1 LGPGKNVR
9 LADMDGDGKA
19 DYLILGPRGEASLYL
34 NKGETTRGWN
44 WVAYNDGKPIATG
57 IGFDPDHVQFKDIN
71 GDKRADYIGVG
82 SIDGSAVVYVNHGP
96 QPGGKW
102 LWIPM
107 NNAKPIATGVGAV
120 GADVRWGRMEK
131 SHRYSNLAVSPNT
144 GALRAWLN
152 GCNELS
158 PQTGGSGSGSGSS
171 GGTGTGNSQHTGS
184 TNPSNPS
191 ATSGDSGSSPG
202 DANNPRGSGNGGSG
216 GKEGNGSG
224 GGAANSGS
232 EFASS
237 SNEPPPNG
245 ESLTGEYLGGG
256 QEIPAAG
263 LTALGLATV
272 GIPAIVSLTPFAIT
286 AQNDLTTAYEAL
298 KALTEGAAIAGGVL
312 AAASAAEI
320 AAKDFASLSQ
330 QAKLWDL
337 NSLSDG
343 LKGEAQRQQKALQ
356 DAAKSLSD
364 LVPRLSGCG
373 ATFKRSDSCP
383 IVFKSAAETVGG
395 NSAVTPLTWFTQG
408 NVPELP
414 PFLTPTSG
422 SSSSGSGGSS
432 GSTLPGGLPYLSGG
446 LRSLR
451 LPSKGAAAINGLK
464 PYAISTQNAVSKALG
479 LLNGLSGGASTS
491 GADAAAAV
499 DSLAT
504 AASDFTELSTALG
517 DIELSAVP
525 GAQVFEA
532 QQTPSALQVLAKQL
546 GNALPPLRNCISNP
560 GACRTVYRG
569 TAGIIGGASIGV
581 PLAAIINYDSTGK
594 VRPTPVVPPNSTTTT
609 TSLPTEWILNTI
621 PGTSLKDFRAFIQTL
636 PDRGSGKQMIFD
648 GSNHQNYVTR
658 MTKAEALL
666 VNKAAIV
673 DMMTSNA
680 PVKLRRQKLRRHS
693 LHNRTTGLQSHLL
706 VSRITNPEIVRTE
719 QRQRYQQMISTPKT
733 QSIAAMHSD
742 VRYGYMYHYE
752 RSSGTGSHVYVFDDG
767 FKFQHRE
774 FAGRTVESYV
784 VPGLTDDT
792 GAPATD
798 IGDDHMG
805 HGTRC
810 AALAGENALG
820 IAKNVRIKGIK
831 FTSGNDQRAKPE
843 DLIHAWRWKT
853 VLPSRFFTLASLVAQ
868 SLTGFAILD
877 YDLPNQQHVPAYY
890 RAPFNI
896 PPPRFADWWPPLLAE
911 AWGEDIV
918 TVFPTGNLED
928 ADEETVTPVTSQG
941 SEGPMRF
948 CKPNNSCIG
957 VGSVEADGRPSQF
970 NLPTGSNHAYTYD
983 RDLGGEETIFAHGSD
998 ILVADIQ
1005 QSNNPAM
1012 YTVDSGISYAS
1023 PQIAGLAAYFLSLP
1037 NSVQPPSGEVAMA
1050 VKRQLVGL
1058 ARD

>member
-1 LGPGKNVR
+1 ILTQAKFCIGDPKSGAIILYKNGGPQAKGDWLWIPANNGKPIATGLGPGKNVR

-34 NKGETTRGWN
+34 NKGEKT
-44 WVAYNDGKPIATG
+44 PTG

-82 SIDGSAVVYVNHGP
+82 LIDGSAVVYANHGP

-107 NNAKPIATGVGAV
+107 NNAKPIATGVGVV

-131 SHRYSNLAVSPNT
+131 NHRYSYLAVSPDT

-171 GGTGTGNSQHTGS
+171 GGTGTGNPQHTGS

-202 DANNPRGSGNGGSG
+202 DANNPGGSGNSGSG
-216 GKEGNGSG
+216 GNEGNGSD
-224 GGAANSGS
+224 GGAGNSGS
-232 EFASS
+232 EFASP

-263 LTALGLATV
+263 LSALGLATV

-286 AQNDLTTAYEAL
+286 ARNDLYEAL
-298 KALTEGAAIAGGVL
+298 KALTEGAATAGGVL
-312 AAASAAEI
+312 AAASAVEI

-330 QAKLWDL
+330 QAKLWDP

-343 LKGEAQRQQKALQ
+343 LKGEAQQQQKALQ
-356 DAAKSLSD
+356 DAAKSLSN
-364 LVPRLSGCG
+364 LVPRLGGCG
-373 ATFKRSDSCP
+373 ATIKRSDSCP

-395 NSAVTPLTWFTQG
+395 F
-408 NVPELP
+408 
-414 PFLTPTSG
+414 
-422 SSSSGSGGSS
+422 
-432 GSTLPGGLPYLSGG
+432 
-446 LRSLR
+446 
-451 LPSKGAAAINGLK
+451 
-464 PYAISTQNAVSKALG
+464 
-479 LLNGLSGGASTS
+479 LNGLSGGASTS

-504 AASDFTELSTALG
+504 AASELL
-517 DIELSAVP
+517 AVP

-532 QQTPSALQVLAKQL
+532 QQTPSALQALAKQL

-560 GACRTVYRG
+560 GACRNVYRG

-609 TSLPTEWILNTI
+609 TFLPTEWILNTI
-621 PGTSLKDFRAFIQTL
+621 PGTSVKDFRAFIQTL

-648 GSNHQNYVTR
+648 GSDYQNYVTR

-673 DMMTSNA
+673 DMMSSNA
-680 PVKLRRQKLRRHS
+680 PVKLRRPKLRRH
-693 LHNRTTGLQSHLL
+693 NRTTELQSHQL

-719 QRQRYQQMISTPKT
+719 QRQRYQQMISTSKT

-742 VRYGYMYHYE
+742 VRYGYLYHYE
-752 RSSGTGSHVYVFDDG
+752 RSSGLGSHIYVFDDG
-767 FKFQHRE
+767 FGFQHRE

-784 VPGLTDDT
+784 VTGLTDDT

-810 AALAGENALG
+810 AALAGGNALG

-843 DLIHAWRWKT
+843 DLIHAWRWAIRDARVKNRLGKT
-853 VLPSRFFTLASLVAQ
+853 VFSMSW
-868 SLTGFAILD
+868 GFATPD

-928 ADEETVTPVTSQG
+928 ADEKNVNPVTSQG

-948 CKPNNSCIG
+948 CKPNNPCIG

-970 NLPTGSNHAYTYD
+970 NLPTGPNPACTFD
-983 RDLGGEETIFAHGSD
+983 RDLGGEETIFAHGSE
-998 ILVADIQ
+998 ILVADVQ
-1005 QSNNPAM
+1005 QSNNPTM
-1012 YTVDSGISYAS
+1012 YTVDSGTSYAS

-1037 NSVQPPSGEVAMA
+1037 NSVQPPPGEVAMA

-1058 ARD
+1058 ARDSTVDAPKLAYNGVWDTPCGALTKREKEELQSMKAASVLEKTEGFVPGT